1 MAEIEHG
8 TLVSWRLSRGKGI
21 GIALTEPVRGKV
33 VVAGFFGR
41 KKGTCRH
48 QTVPRAAVSRR
59 GPGPKDEQLFAYA
72 AKWDD
77 IQAAEA
83 SARAAR
89 AARKAARVQSQ
100 LLEGARKLDA
110 FGFDVEELDK
120 FNRARR
126 AHGVRWDQYIDDLVV
141 MTKPDELLQSVE
153 QYLNATG
160 LELTALIGED
170 GVVLRRNRGR
180 VAVICATR
188 AKFSHGP
195 EVSGNFLRD
204 GAHWEAVRQRVIAGF
219 STIRTSDASSSP
231 ADKSTKLLIEMPA
244 TVSHEVRKAAIEAS
258 TRLRTERT
266 LAFGHPVVLSAP
278 GYRLRFEPITAHV
291 EVAGNQWVWRRR
303 GGGAR
308 CPGEG
313 RGNALATWS
322 RTAHGTTQA
331 CRISRVFG
339 GHAG

>member
-1 MAEIEHG
+1 MDSFFQVLWRWRSHVPRALRRLCSLGGDTRRRRHLRRDLAGRGRTPSPGRCWRPARLGPSAGIATMAEIEHG

-48 QTVPRAAVSRR
+48 QTVPRAAGSRR

-188 AKFSHGP
+188 TGRKSAAIS
-195 EVSGNFLRD
+195 S
-204 GAHWEAVRQRVIAGF
+204 ATVRIGRQCAN
-219 STIRTSDASSSP
+219 ASSRGSP
-231 ADKSTKLLIEMPA
+231 RYARP
-244 TVSHEVRKAAIEAS
+244 
-258 TRLRTERT
+258 T
-266 LAFGHPVVLSAP
+266 LPRHPPTSRP
-278 GYRLRFEPITAHV
+278 SYSS
-291 EVAGNQWVWRRR
+291 
-303 GGGAR
+303 R
-308 CPGEG
+308 CPPPFLT
-313 RGNALATWS
+313 R
-322 RTAHGTTQA
+322 
-331 CRISRVFG
+331 
-339 GHAG
+339 